1 MAVFSRGDHHHCHHT
16 FNYGFKTTI
25 PHPTSQSSYVFK
37 VRLNQRFQSSLHFKV
52 SARMADIWKDIS
64 LNLKLPKLRPDSCDI
79 FTEECNLIFE
89 PLLSRRSQVAN
100 IFPMDGWVQKSYGT
114 IESCFQ
120 GIFGFGLSLVDGGCI
135 PEGIESGGAVR
146 EQQASV
152 PGLNAS
158 TSKLYSTDCSAAA
171 KVLWQIVLS
180 ALLLWLIS
188 TLRSIN
194 GRFHIWEKF

>member
-1 MAVFSRGDHHHCHHT
+1 M
-16 FNYGFKTTI
+16 
-25 PHPTSQSSYVFK
+25 
-37 VRLNQRFQSSLHFKV
+37 
-52 SARMADIWKDIS
+52 
-64 LNLKLPKLRPDSCDI
+64 
-79 FTEECNLIFE
+79 IFE

-120 GIFGFGLSLVDGGCI
+120 GIFGLGLVDGGCI
-135 PEGIESGGAVR
+135 PEGIESGGGVR

-171 KVLWQIVLS
+171 KVLCKLSYLIAKVNSADFKRLVPLKLLGTISFLMQVLCI
-180 ALLLWLIS
+180 AVYI
-188 TLRSIN
+188 
-194 GRFHIWEKF
+194 GVCYFHISSQHG

>member
-1 MAVFSRGDHHHCHHT
+1 MLPER
-16 FNYGFKTTI
+16 
-25 PHPTSQSSYVFK
+25 QSSQEAITITAIIHLIMALKQPSHTLLHKVDMSLKCDWTKDFK
-37 VRLNQRFQSSLHFKV
+37 VHCISRFLQGWQIFEK
-52 SARMADIWKDIS
+52 IS
-64 LNLKLPKLRPDSCDI
+64 LNLKLPKLRPDSCNI

-120 GIFGFGLSLVDGGCI
+120 GIFGFGLGLVDGGCI
-135 PEGIESGGAVR
+135 PEGIESGGGVR

-158 TSKLYSTDCSAAA
+158 TSKLYSTDSSAAA
-171 KVLWQIVLS
+171 KVLCKLS
-180 ALLLWLIS
+180 YLRCCCGSFLLYAASMADFIM
-188 TLRSIN
+188 
-194 GRFHIWEKF
+194 